1 MENNLKALPMLSF
14 GKAVSICLNK
24 KYTTFK
30 GRARRSE
37 YWYFVLF
44 QSIVLVIATI
54 LDNFVGLTFE
64 YSFYGWLYLL
74 CGLALLLPALG
85 VGFRRLHDVGHSGW
99 WILISLIPFVG
110 AIVLLVFWC
119 SDSQMGPNK
128 YGESPKYVTD
138 DTEITQTI

>member
-54 LDNFVGLTFE
+54 LDNIVGLTFE

-74 CGLALLLPALG
+74 CGLALLLPRIGCRFPPFARCRTFWL
-85 VGFRRLHDVGHSGW
+85 VDSDFTNTFCRRNSIAR
-99 WILISLIPFVG
+99 IL
-110 AIVLLVFWC
+110 VL
-119 SDSQMGPNK
+119 
-128 YGESPKYVTD
+128 
-138 DTEITQTI
+138 